1 MHTLASIDATSW
13 FVYSLVQAFRE
24 DLVSSLI
31 VIVVAAMILLLS
43 VKIMGW
49 LWNKKWK
56 MFEDSLHALVMVVLM
71 LACMAG
77 ALVMNSV
84 TGGGLLSADT
94 GVLTSA
100 IKLANAPDKVQ
111 WVQKAAG
118 MGEDPSSTA
127 PALPTRRP
135 TKAAGYSAED
145 TKLAQQ
151 IVDLNEYENGKVLK
165 MTEGFVKE
173 AANSVTK
180 AFNLASSV
188 MILSFV
194 LLLAVV
200 SWSAYGKIVKISVL
214 ENDY

>member
-31 VIVVAAMILLLS
+31 VIVVIAMILLLS

-49 LWNKKWK
+49 LWNKKWN

-84 TGGGLLSADT
+84 TGGGLLSVDT

-100 IKLANAPDKVQ
+100 VKLASTPDKVQ

-118 MGEDPSSTA
+118 IGEASSSTA
-127 PALPTRRP
+127 PALPARRP
-135 TKAAGYSAED
+135 AKTVGYSAED

-151 IVDLNEYENGKVLK
+151 IIDLNEQQNGRALK
-165 MTEGFVKE
+165 LTEAFVKE
-173 AANSVTK
+173 AANSITK
-180 AFNLASSV
+180 AFNLASTV

-194 LLLAVV
+194 LLLLFAG
-200 SWSAYGKIVKISVL
+200 WSSYGKIRKIYAI
-214 ENDY
+214 EFNK